1 MISVS
6 SLSKNVIFK
15 GGNKKKK
22 SSKLKGQPNRGLT
35 YNVFDNLTIR
45 ICACLL
51 KDSICM
57 LIEKDTVKSR
67 NQWWWWR
74 VCFFFNSVYSGP
86 QAGFHAVPKRKTTML
101 LLKNFLW
108 QNQRN
113 KFVQQGKQRE
123 KQQPYSHSQ
132 FVGNKAKGRISKQV
146 LQENKACQIF
156 PKTNIFFPWYAHYQ
170 GVRNVRFWENLA
182 CFVFL

>member
-1 MISVS
+1 MSQAFQKTWY
-6 SLSKNVIFK
+6 SKEAT
-15 GGNKKKK
+15 KKK

-123 KQQPYSHSQ
+123 KQLPYSHSQ

-156 PKTNIFFPWYAHYQ
+156 PKTNISFPWYAHYQ